1 MDKYYYQ
8 VLEDGEAIVRCVF
21 ENERGLEA
29 SYSDHSS
36 LDETA
41 ADGDGSLCP
50 PTWSDAAAWSECD
63 REQAESML
71 KFSFRDEPPR

>member
-1 MDKYYYQ
+1 MTEYYYQ

-21 ENERGLEA
+21 VADSGREA

-36 LDETA
+36 NDETQ
-41 ADGDGSLCP
+41 ADGDGAMFP
-50 PTWSDAAAWSECD
+50 PTWHDAAAWSECD

-71 KFSFRDEPPR
+71 QFTFRD